1 MINDKI
7 ITVSAQYNPT
17 TQQASISSQL
27 TIIDIQEGYFPV
39 RSDKKLTEVRNWLK
53 EKNLDLSSAVM
64 VSSMS
69 KQILFGTAYKIVFK
83 DMTKYYTYIVYYDN
97 LSRQMRLLNDKV
109 SNSAEPSQG
118 EGGEQSGET
127 AGETIAVS
135 SQQPR
140 LKGFARPGSKSSTT

>member
-7 ITVSAQYNPT
+7 ITVSAQYNPA
-17 TQQASISSQL
+17 TQQASISSEL

-39 RSDKKLTEVRNWLK
+39 RSDRKLTEVRNWLK
-53 EKNLDLSSAVM
+53 EKNLDLSAAVM

-83 DMTKYYTYIVYYDN
+83 DMTKFYTYVVYYDN
-97 LSRQMRLLNDKV
+97 LTREMRVLLDKD
-109 SNSAEPSQG
+109 SSSAQPSQG
-118 EGGEQSGET
+118 EGEQVGESG
-127 AGETIAVS
+127 GEDIAVA

-140 LKGFARPGSKSSTT
+140 LKGFARPNSKSSTT